1 MYSAVASNAGTVR
14 PGLSPELYRIPQNWW
29 WEKRCG
35 RFAPAS
41 LGGARGHHKG
51 SQMRGSPMGW
61 MVFMENPNL
70 KWMMLRWVPPFWET
84 PKWETS
90 MVCHIYFITR
100 LDNVNVSNFWCIEM
114 WTQILHWYEMET
126 DTSTCILNHI
136 DIWYTDVE
144 HYQWSMT
151 C

>member
-1 MYSAVASNAGTVR
+1 
-14 PGLSPELYRIPQNWW
+14 
-29 WEKRCG
+29 
-35 RFAPAS
+35 
-41 LGGARGHHKG
+41 
-51 SQMRGSPMGW
+51 MGW

-114 WTQILHWYEMET
+114 
-126 DTSTCILNHI
+126 
-136 DIWYTDVE
+136 
-144 HYQWSMT
+144 
-151 C
+151 